1 MIELDRRQIEAILPH
16 RDPFLFV
23 DGVSE
28 LVPGERIVGHLHVGD
43 SVKFLDRDGKLP
55 ATLLTEVMAQIGA
68 ILPLHAEENRGRTI
82 FFRAIEGATFQRNL
96 RAGET
101 VRVEATVKKMRARFG
116 RFEVSAFVG
125 DELLASGVMSFGFA

>member
-1 MIELDRRQIEAILPH
+1 MTELDRTQIEAILPH
-16 RDPFLFV
+16 RDPFLFA

-28 LVPGERIVGHLHVGD
+28 LVPGERIVGYFHVGG
-43 SVKFLDRDGKLP
+43 SLRFLHRDGTLP

-68 ILPLHAEENRGRTI
+68 IVPLHADENQGKAI
-82 FFRAIEGATFQRNL
+82 FFRAIDDASFLRPV

-116 RFEVSAFVG
+116 SLAVSAFVG
-125 DELLASGVMSFGFA
+125 DELAASGIMSFALA